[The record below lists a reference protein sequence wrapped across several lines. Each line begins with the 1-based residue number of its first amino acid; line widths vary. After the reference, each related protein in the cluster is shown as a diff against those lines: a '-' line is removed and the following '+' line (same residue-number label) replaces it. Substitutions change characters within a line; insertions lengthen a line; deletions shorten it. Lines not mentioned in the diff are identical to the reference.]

1 MATSEPAAAE
11 GVVDGSV
18 VLPAE
23 GLSEVVVVA
32 VVDVGMVDVGTA
44 DLGTADLGTAD
55 LELLDVGTAFEMGAD
70 PGRAVVAT
78 DL

>member
-1 MATSEPAAAE
+1 VMATSEPAAAE

-23 GLSEVVVVA
+23 GLSEVVVV
-32 VVDVGMVDVGTA
+32 VDVGMVEVGGVDVGMA
-44 DLGTADLGTAD
+44 DLGMAHVGMVDLGTA
-55 LELLDVGTAFEMGAD
+55 FETGAD
-70 PGRAVVAT
+70 PGRALVAT